1 MEEQYGELELE
12 ILAASAELLQTDALQ
27 LQVDAM
33 LSGKR
38 APALSLWQKDALL
51 VAADALLVAAE
62 KKKKE
67 NKGEKKKMNQIIH
80 QSNFPLLFVLM
91 HLLLFLLLDLDC
103 SERHCFVIAKADV
116 IQ

>member
-67 NKGEKKKMNQIIH
+67 NKGEKKKMNQNYPPV
-80 QSNFPLLFVLM
+80 QLPPALRPDAFVAVLALGLGLLRET
-91 HLLLFLLLDLDC
+91 LL
-103 SERHCFVIAKADV
+103 RHC
-116 IQ
+116 QS